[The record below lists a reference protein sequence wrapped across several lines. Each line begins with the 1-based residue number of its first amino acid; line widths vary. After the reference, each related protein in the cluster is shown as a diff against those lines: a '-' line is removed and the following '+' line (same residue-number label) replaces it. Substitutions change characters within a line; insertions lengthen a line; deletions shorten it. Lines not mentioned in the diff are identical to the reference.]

1 MATAWD
7 RQRAALREEI
17 TETARTL
24 FVEKGF
30 DATTVDEI
38 AQAVGISR
46 RSFFRYFG
54 TKEDVV
60 LGDLTG
66 RADAL
71 ARALAARPADED
83 PWTALRTAMLDS
95 RSETF
100 TDVRSDLAIT
110 RMMRDTPSLRA
121 RKFEKRQYWS
131 EVLTP
136 LVAERI
142 TEGDATVRAAAVVA
156 AVLACVDIA
165 SDVWAESGGT
175 ADIVAVYDEAVAAL
189 RG

>member
-71 ARALAARPADED
+71 ARALAARPADEN

-142 TEGDATVRAAAVVA
+142 T
-156 AVLACVDIA
+156 
-165 SDVWAESGGT
+165 
-175 ADIVAVYDEAVAAL
+175 
-189 RG
+189 